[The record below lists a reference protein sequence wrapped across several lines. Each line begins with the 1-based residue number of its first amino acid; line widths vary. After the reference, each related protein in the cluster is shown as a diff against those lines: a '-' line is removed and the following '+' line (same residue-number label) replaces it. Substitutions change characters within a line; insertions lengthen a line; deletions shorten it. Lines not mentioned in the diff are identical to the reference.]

1 MNNERRSSTKS
12 AEAQKIVPHN
22 PIGPSPD
29 LETMR
34 KTVGKLMMQ
43 NALNHSIDPEQDH
56 QTRRNIGKLLM
67 QNLEAA
73 TWETSC
79 NTDIIVLSNSLH
91 LFPHPLSLLVNQR
104 SGGTGVISFQVI
116 LKLRICPREIAVLES
131 ARLRFSIQISPSIR
145 LHLHRLINLS
155 SAVRTVHDLGYT
167 VHVFLAVLLETVGVT
182 NTCVAHVSTTSSGG

>member
-1 MNNERRSSTKS
+1 MDSFETSKMLFRYQNLNNVQTLATKKTLNKLRTP
-12 AEAQKIVPHN
+12 EHN
-22 PIGPSPD
+22 H
-29 LETMR
+29 
-34 KTVGKLMMQ
+34 K
-43 NALNHSIDPEQDH
+43 
-56 QTRRNIGKLLM
+56 TRRNIRKLLM
-67 QNLEAA
+67 QNLQA
-73 TWETSC
+73 TMRESSC
-79 NTDIIVLSNSLH
+79 STNIIVLSCSLH
-91 LFPHPLSLLVNQR
+91 LFPRLLSSLVDQG
-104 SGGTGVISFQVI
+104 SGVTGMISFQVI